1 MSARNWRGALIAG
14 LSFAAIATPVVAQE
28 RGLLTLEDALSRAG
42 VANSAP
48 GADNNPRLV
57 GPRADTEAARAL
69 IDQARLRP
77 NPEVSFEAE
86 NIAGSGAFSGLRATE
101 YTLSVGQQLELGGK
115 RGARIRS
122 AEAEARVTALQ
133 GELSSSELA
142 LSVRERFVGAAAAAA
157 RLELA
162 QDIVGRNRELARI
175 AGVLVEVGREPPLR
189 ALRADAALAEAIAAL
204 EAAQAGDFAARS
216 ALAALWGE
224 STQPPVVQPAF
235 PRIEPPAALMAAN
248 ESLRLQIARA
258 EREAADA
265 AIDRERSLA
274 VPDPVISA
282 GVRRFEESKDN
293 AFLVGV
299 TIPLPFANRNQ
310 GNIAAA
316 QSRLRAATA
325 REAIVRTDFELA
337 ITQTRSRYLSAE
349 TRAQTLAEASLPQAE
364 EALRLVRIGYRNG
377 KFPLI
382 EVLAAAEAR
391 DGIREALIQAR
402 EDRGQLAA
410 QLIWLATQ

>member
-1 MSARNWRGALIAG
+1 MFAIIWRGALLSG
-14 LSFAAIATPVVAQE
+14 LGLALFTEPLGAQD
-28 RGLLTLEDALSRAG
+28 RTVLSLEDALSRAG
-42 VANSAP
+42 VSGSAP
-48 GADNNPRLV
+48 GAENNPRLV
-57 GPRADTEAARAL
+57 GPRAETEAARAL

-86 NIAGSGAFSGLRATE
+86 NIAGTGAFSGLRATE
-101 YTLSVGQQLELGGK
+101 YTLSVGQRLELGGK
-115 RGARIRS
+115 RGSRIRS

-133 GELSSSELA
+133 GDLSAAGLA
-142 LSVRERFVGAAAAAA
+142 LSVRERYVGAIAASA

-162 QDIVGRNRELARI
+162 RDIVERNSELARI
-175 AGVLVEVGREPPLR
+175 ARVLVEVGREPPLR
-189 ALRADAALAEAIAAL
+189 ALRAQATLAEAQAAL
-204 EAAQAGDFAARS
+204 EAAQVGDLAARS

-224 STQPPVVQPAF
+224 SAQLPVVQPVF
-235 PRIEPPAALMAAN
+235 PKIEPPAALLARDT
-248 ESLRLQIARA
+248 SLRLQIAQA

-325 REAIVRTDFELA
+325 QEAIIRTDFELA
-337 ITQTRSRYLSAE
+337 ITQTRSRYLAAE
-349 TRAQTLAEASLPQAE
+349 TRAETLSEASLPQAE

-382 EVLAAAEAR
+382 EVLAAAETR
-391 DGIREALIQAR
+391 DGIREALIQAK
-402 EDRGQLAA
+402 EDRDQLAA

>member
-1 MSARNWRGALIAG
+1 MFAIIWRGALLSGFG
-14 LSFAAIATPVVAQE
+14 LALFTEPLGAQD
-28 RGLLTLEDALSRAG
+28 RSVLSLEDALSRAG
-42 VANSAP
+42 VAESA
-48 GADNNPRLV
+48 ADTVTNPRLV

-69 IDQARLRP
+69 IDQARFRP
-77 NPEVSFEAE
+77 NPEVSLEVE
-86 NIAGSGAFSGLRATE
+86 NIAGSGAFSGFRATE
-101 YTLSVGQQLELGGK
+101 YTLSVGQRLELGGK
-115 RGARIRS
+115 RGSRIRS

-133 GELSSSELA
+133 GDLSAAELA
-142 LSVRERFVGAAAAAA
+142 MSVRERYVGAIAAGA

-162 QDIVGRNRELARI
+162 RDIVERNRELARI
-175 AGVLVEVGREPPLR
+175 AGVLVELGREPPLR
-189 ALRADAALAEAIAAL
+189 ALRADAALAEALAAL
-204 EAAQAGDFAARS
+204 EAAQTGDFAARS

-337 ITQTRSRYLSAE
+337 ITQTRSRYLAAE

-391 DGIREALIQAR
+391 DEIREALIQAR

>member
-1 MSARNWRGALIAG
+1 MFAIIWRGALLSGFG
-14 LSFAAIATPVVAQE
+14 LALFTEPLGAQD
-28 RGLLTLEDALSRAG
+28 RSVLSLEDALSRAG
-42 VANSAP
+42 VAESA
-48 GADNNPRLV
+48 ADTVTNPRLV

-69 IDQARLRP
+69 IDQARFRP
-77 NPEVSFEAE
+77 NPEVSLEVE
-86 NIAGSGAFSGLRATE
+86 NIAGSGAFSGLKATE
-101 YTLSVGQQLELGGK
+101 YTLSVGQRLELGGK
-115 RGARIRS
+115 RGSRIRS

-133 GELSSSELA
+133 GDLSAAELA
-142 LSVRERFVGAAAAAA
+142 MSVRERYVGAIAAGA

-162 QDIVGRNRELARI
+162 RDIVERNRELARI

-189 ALRADAALAEAIAAL
+189 ALRADAALAEALAAL
-204 EAAQAGDFAARS
+204 EAAQTGDFAARS

-337 ITQTRSRYLSAE
+337 ITQTRSRYLAAE

-391 DGIREALIQAR
+391 DEIREALIQAR